1 MSSEKSLEIIGDPP
15 TNGGLCGRWS
25 QTALID
31 HPPKPRFA
39 LTIGVTGHRLHRA
52 PPLAGRGDANGRA
65 FDIEA
70 VERGIGDFFRTTIA
84 TFASVEDA
92 VSESFDSA
100 APAFTLISSLAEGA
114 DRIAA
119 RAALAA
125 GFALDVVL
133 PCPPAIYVGTF
144 ADEASRGEFDAL
156 MASARARLV
165 LPLAGKLEEAIA
177 DRLPRSYESA
187 GLTML
192 AQSDILVAVW
202 DGKPADGRG
211 GTGDIVDEAA
221 RRGVPIV
228 VVDPS
233 NGATRMLW
241 PDDFADETFVRHA
254 EDIAP
259 RAVETCLAAVIR
271 RLISPPASANERL
284 GLAEFMS
291 CRLGGGRAKAKSGSR
306 ASLVFDGKDIER
318 SRAHWPRVSAA
329 VKARPSNLSA
339 VKRYA
344 DALLAAE
351 AMAGRSAGRYRR
363 LFLLSS
369 AVTAVASLLVAG
381 AARFHDMHELAA
393 AFEFLTVAL
402 VASLVFFATRGRWHY
417 RWIEA
422 REVVERLR
430 IVSMPWLLGAWPT
443 SRTPRQAAWP
453 GWYAR
458 AIVREQPLFSGDL
471 AELLHEARGILR
483 ALVEEQLSYHLDNAE
498 RLERRD
504 RLFEGVGVAFLLAS
518 LGNNGL
524 YLVAKFAHWASMSEF
539 ESWALAASIFLPAA
553 ATASYGVRLFGD
565 FEDLA
570 RRSRRTATQLDALKT
585 RLVGELDLAALRALA
600 GQAARAM
607 LSDLDAWRVAVES
620 RRLSAS

>member
-1 MSSEKSLEIIGDPP
+1 
-15 TNGGLCGRWS
+15 
-25 QTALID
+25 
-31 HPPKPRFA
+31 
-39 LTIGVTGHRLHRA
+39 
-52 PPLAGRGDANGRA
+52 
-65 FDIEA
+65 
-70 VERGIGDFFRTTIA
+70 
-84 TFASVEDA
+84 
-92 VSESFDSA
+92 
-100 APAFTLISSLAEGA
+100 
-114 DRIAA
+114 
-119 RAALAA
+119 
-125 GFALDVVL
+125 
-133 PCPPAIYVGTF
+133 
-144 ADEASRGEFDAL
+144 

-165 LPLAGKLEEAIA
+165 LPLAGKPEKAIP
-177 DRLPRSYESA
+177 DRLPRSYETA

-211 GTGDIVDEAA
+211 GTGEIVDEAA
-221 RRGVPIV
+221 RRGVPVV

-233 NGATRMLW
+233 NGAARMLW
-241 PDDFADETFVRHA
+241 PDDFSDETFVRHA

-259 RAVETCLAAVIR
+259 RTVESCLAAVIL
-271 RLISPPASANERL
+271 RLISPPASPNERL

-291 CRLGGGRAKAKSGSR
+291 CRVGGGCAKAKSGSR
-306 ASLVFDGKDIER
+306 ASLVFDGKDLER

-329 VKARPSNLSA
+329 VAACPSNLGA
-339 VKRYA
+339 ANRYS

-351 AMAGRSAGRYRR
+351 DVAGRSAGRYRR
-363 LFLLSS
+363 LFLFSS
-369 AVTAVASLLVAG
+369 AMTAVASLLVAG

-402 VASLVFFATRGRWHY
+402 VASLVFFATRQRW
-417 RWIEA
+417 RDQWFEA

-443 SRTPRQAAWP
+443 SLKAGQAAWP

-458 AIVREQPLFSGDL
+458 AIAREQPLFSGDL
-471 AELLHEARGILR
+471 AELLPEARDILR

-504 RLFEGVGVAFLLAS
+504 RVFEGVGVALLVAS
-518 LGNNGL
+518 LGDNAL

-539 ESWALAASIFLPAA
+539 ESWGLAASIFLPAA

-570 RRSRRTATQLDALKT
+570 RRSRRTAAQLEALKT
-585 RLVGELDLAALRALA
+585 RLVGELDLPALRALA
-600 GQAARAM
+600 SQAARAM